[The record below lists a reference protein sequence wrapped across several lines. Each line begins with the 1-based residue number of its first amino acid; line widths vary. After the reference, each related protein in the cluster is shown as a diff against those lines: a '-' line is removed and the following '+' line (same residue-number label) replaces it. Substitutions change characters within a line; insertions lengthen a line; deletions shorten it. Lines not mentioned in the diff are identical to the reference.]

1 MSSFSKI
8 FITPKCTNE
17 SAPSRGL
24 SQKLCSQQII
34 IQNKNVYNVIKR
46 DASESRIGKK
56 TFEPTQGAQEPVL
69 YRRMERMTSEPWN
82 VNFKMKPTLLWCKIL
97 REISWSHCIGDQKH
111 HLSQS
116 VFQPSSL
123 YIAFFSQLYNFN
135 SKKAVAFFSSLKEIL
150 SKMKSDQG
158 AVFCI
163 RGTDVAA
170 LLPIL
175 RKRLTIWF
183 TEPQNEIKFDKS
195 AQIYHRICEKAS
207 GLEPAPQI
215 PRTLNSIDIFQ

>member
-1 MSSFSKI
+1 MRVPQVEASRKSCVASRSLSK
-8 FITPKCTNE
+8 TRTSTMWSREMHRNLA
-17 SAPSRGL
+17 SAK
-24 SQKLCSQQII
+24 KLLGRLKEL
-34 IQNKNVYNVIKR
+34 KNPCFTGGWKEWQVN
-46 DASESRIGKK
+46 
-56 TFEPTQGAQEPVL
+56 
-69 YRRMERMTSEPWN
+69 PWN

-123 YIAFFSQLYNFN
+123 YIAFFFQLYNFN
-135 SKKAVAFFSSLKEIL
+135 SKKAVAVFSSLKEIL

-170 LLPIL
+170 QVSFPYWEKDWPFDL
-175 RKRLTIWF
+175 RSHKM
-183 TEPQNEIKFDKS
+183 K
-195 AQIYHRICEKAS
+195 
-207 GLEPAPQI
+207 
-215 PRTLNSIDIFQ
+215 LNSINLPKFTIGYVKKLLGLNQHHKSHEH